1 MMKKIRKYIAILGSI
16 VLIVL
21 LMTKWNFDNSS
32 AFTSILTFLSIIA
45 GFSITALSIIA
56 TSDFSKELYQKESPN
71 NNSLTLLHELI
82 SIFKNATL
90 LFIITIILILLFEF
104 LPDLKWTILT
114 IKKYSITLNVFLKGI
129 IWYMTILSFT
139 TFIYLLLTFS
149 KFVIRSVSKK

>member
-1 MMKKIRKYIAILGSI
+1 MMKKIKRYSFILGTI
-16 VLIVL
+16 ILVIL

-45 GFSITALSIIA
+45 GFSITALSIIE
-56 TSDFSKELYQKESPN
+56 TSNFSKELYLKESPK

-104 LPDLKWTILT
+104 LSDVNGL
-114 IKKYSITLNVFLKGI
+114 FL
-129 IWYMTILSFT
+129 L
-139 TFIYLLLTFS
+139 
-149 KFVIRSVSKK
+149 

>member
-1 MMKKIRKYIAILGSI
+1 MMKKIKRYTFILSSLFLVI
-16 VLIVL
+16 L

-32 AFTSILTFLSIIA
+32 AFNSILTFLSIIA

-56 TSDFSKELYQKESPN
+56 TSGFSKELYLKESQK

-90 LFIITIILILLFEF
+90 LFIFTIILILFFEF
-104 LPDLKWTILT
+104 LSDLKYTILT
-114 IKKYSITLNVFLKGI
+114 IKNYNLTLCVFLKAT
-129 IWYMTILSFT
+129 IWYMTILSFG

-149 KFVIRSVSKK
+149 KFVIKSVSKK